1 MESKKE
7 QGFLQKLFSPNNM
20 SEGTPWK
27 RLAMFAIPQI
37 LGNFAQQLYNTVDTI
52 VVGNSRWGY
61 TALAAVGSSFPVLM
75 VLMALFVGVATGTGI
90 MVAQFFGARNKEG
103 LGKTIANCTI
113 MTIAVSLFIMIVGP
127 FIVDPMLKAINTL
140 PELYDYCKTYLLISF
155 LGIGGNFAYNIYGG
169 MLRGMGDSF
178 SALGF
183 LLITTVLNIIG
194 DLLLVERF
202 GVAGVAFAT
211 IFAQAVSAVLC
222 IRKVLSLK
230 QYFTLT
236 KKEWK
241 PDGAYIKR
249 IIGLG
254 IPSGITMGLSSISNL
269 LVTRLINS
277 FGDSMFI
284 AANSLTMRVDG
295 YAMMPTMSMGM
306 AMSTFAGQNIG
317 AGRMDRVKIG
327 LRQCIFMSLG
337 ITAVMGP
344 LVLMFGPNL
353 LRLFTPEQALN
364 DMTMGLIYIIA
375 PTYVINCISQPMMG
389 VIRGA
394 GDTISPMW
402 MGIGTNIVLRLITA
416 YGFVALAKNAG
427 ATLWTQER
435 MVFLSMVFGMVVN
448 AIITFFLYKYGRW
461 KNLRIM
467 NFAGGPGRPGGPGGP
482 GGPKFPG
489 APGGGPGG
497 PKFPGAP
504 EGGEGPKFPGAPEG
518 GEAPKFPGAPE
529 AGEIPEASSVPESQE
544 HE

>member
-1 MESKKE
+1 MEPKKE
-7 QGFLQKLFSPNNM
+7 QGFLQKLFSPKNM
-20 SEGTPWK
+20 SEGVPWK

-61 TALAAVGSSFPVLM
+61 TALAAVGSAFPVLM
-75 VLMALFVGVATGTGI
+75 VMMALFVGVATGTGI

-103 LGKTIANCTI
+103 LGKTIANCAILTI
-113 MTIAVSLFIMIVGP
+113 GVSVFIMVVGP

-140 PELYDYCKTYLLISF
+140 PELYNDCRTYLIISF
-155 LGIGGNFAYNIYGG
+155 MGVAGNFGYNIFSG

-183 LLITTVLNIIG
+183 LLITTVLNIFG
-194 DLLLVERF
+194 DILLVERF

-249 IIGLG
+249 IVGLG

-284 AANSLTMRVDG
+284 AANSLTIRVDG

-327 LRQCIFMSLG
+327 LKQCITMSL
-337 ITAVMGP
+337 IVTAIMGP
-344 LVLMFGPNL
+344 AVL
-353 LRLFTPEQALN
+353 
-364 DMTMGLIYIIA
+364 TMGLIYIIA
-375 PTYVINCISQPMMG
+375 PTYVINCVAQPMMG

-402 MGIGTNIVLRLITA
+402 MGIGCNIVLRLITA

-435 MVFLSMVFGMVVN
+435 MVFLSMVFGMVVQ
-448 AIITFFLYKYGRW
+448 AVITFFLYKYGRW
-461 KNLRIM
+461 KKLRIM
-467 NFAGGPGRPGGPGGP
+467 NFAGGPGGPGRPGGPGGP
-482 GGPKFPG
+482 GGPRFPG
-489 APGGGPGG
+489 APGGGE
-497 PKFPGAP
+497 A
-504 EGGEGPKFPGAPEG
+504 PKFPGAPEG
-518 GEAPKFPGAPE
+518 GEAQNFQVAHD
-529 AGEIPEASSVPESQE
+529 AGEIP
-544 HE
+544 